1 MIYLQAVQYGLR
13 LIIITQYQFLS
24 TLITDALLL
33 GRNVL
38 DMIGCAAGQTCASA
52 GHSLHDILIGNIY
65 VDRKINRISQLG
77 QCLVQYLCLRNGSG
91 KSIQYIAVLA
101 IILCNSV

>member
-1 MIYLQAVQYGLR
+1 MIYLQTVQYGLR

-24 TLITDALLL
+24 ALITDAFLL

-65 VDRKINRISQLG
+65 VDRKINSISQLG

-91 KSIQYIAVLA
+91 ESIQYIAVLA